1 MAQARCVGP
10 HARAV
15 LAGWDRGPEPGD
27 ADWEWLGVEAAAAAL
42 EDTGPDEADVLQ
54 HGPGC
59 LPAVAQGRIRARSP
73 RAHPPGL
80 RGMAGVRGDGP
91 LPQVQRRTGRA
102 GRSGS
107 GAQTAPAG
115 LPPPREEPA
124 RLAANAARPG
134 RGPRSR
140 PA

>member
-59 LPAVAQGRIRARSP
+59 LPAVAQGRIPARPP

-80 RGMAGVRGDGP
+80 RGIAGFP
-91 LPQVQRRTGRA
+91 GRF
-102 GRSGS
+102 
-107 GAQTAPAG
+107 P
-115 LPPPREEPA
+115 LPPPQPRT
-124 RLAANAARPG
+124 RRP
-134 RGPRSR
+134 RPPRSGDP
-140 PA
+140 PAP